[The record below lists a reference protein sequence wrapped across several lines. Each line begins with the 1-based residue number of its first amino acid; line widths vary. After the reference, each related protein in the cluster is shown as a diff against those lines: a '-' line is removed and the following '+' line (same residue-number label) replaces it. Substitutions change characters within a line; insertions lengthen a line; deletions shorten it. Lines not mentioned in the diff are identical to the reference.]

1 MSLKQLHRQTDSIVD
16 YSVFVTKN
24 NVEAITMRILEDM
37 IDVVLECG
45 FDSPQQAY
53 EKINETSDLI
63 SWVQDFGSICSDDEI
78 SVDEH
83 QSHIFEHLC
92 NLCDSQEPEITEEA
106 LAAGVQKW
114 IDRGSP
120 TRPE

>member
-16 YSVFVTKN
+16 YSVFVTKY

-53 EKINETSDLI
+53 EKINETSDLV
-63 SWVQDFGSICSDDEI
+63 SWVQDFGRYYSDDEI
-78 SVDEH
+78 SVDNHE
-83 QSHIFEHLC
+83 SHIFEHLC
-92 NLCDSQEPEITEEA
+92 FLADDGGPDADSAFGALFLLLC
-106 LAAGVQKW
+106 VQT
-114 IDRGSP
+114 P
-120 TRPE
+120 

>member
-1 MSLKQLHRQTDSIVD
+1 MSLKQLYRQTHSIVD
-16 YSVFVTKN
+16 YSVPGVTRH

-37 IDVVLECG
+37 IDVVIECG

-53 EKINETSDLI
+53 DKINETSDLI

-78 SVDEH
+78 SVDNH

-92 NLCDSQEPEITEEA
+92 YLGDLNLS
-106 LAAGVQKW
+106 L
-114 IDRGSP
+114 S
-120 TRPE
+120 